1 MCDLSYKSA
10 ILNCSISCLIREFT
24 NQTVTDIS
32 EHLISALDVDNY
44 TLSNIDIED
53 ASSILIS

>member
-1 MCDLSYKSA
+1 MCDLSYKSE

-32 EHLISALDVDNY
+32 EHLISALDIDNY
-44 TLSNIDIED
+44 TLSNIV
-53 ASSILIS
+53 LVT